1 MGVIGSIAVDGGS
14 LVLQTP
20 VEMLC
25 YEAMLVKTLVA
36 VFSGA
41 VAL

>member
-14 LVLQTP
+14 LVLQAP
-20 VEMLC
+20 VEMSR
-25 YEAMLVKTLVA
+25 YEAVLVETLVA
-36 VFSGA
+36 EFSRA

>member
-20 VEMLC
+20 VEMSC
-25 YEAMLVKTLVA
+25 HEAVLVEILVA

-41 VAL
+41 VNS